1 MMRPRTPDERMR
13 SLRFAEVNEMNR
25 EFVFPEGV
33 SPIGPY
39 SPGVIA
45 SGRLLFVS
53 GQIPLD
59 PETGE
64 LVRGTFRDMARR
76 AIENLLSV
84 VEAAGGSVENVV
96 KVTVYLR
103 DISKYEEFNEVYSE
117 FFASSKPARA
127 VVEVSNL
134 PKGVDVEIEAIA
146 VL

>member
-1 MMRPRTPDERMR
+1 VMRPRTPDERMR

>member
-1 MMRPRTPDERMR
+1 MRPRTPDERMR